1 MKSALKWDMIH
12 PQYKGSDG
20 ELLWHVYYGDFSDDE
35 RFDGFRKNELWDA
48 DVIRPILQMDIKF
61 ERFSMATA
69 SKGQNKQLARSAGT
83 PAMSSVTSAAQHSSY
98 GVWLVL
104 AGVVL
109 VLGAFAYWLKFK
121 SGDSKLFNQL
131 LNNLE
136 AKTLITRNTEDECY
150 VY

>member
-61 ERFSMATA
+61 ERFSMASA
-69 SKGQNKQLARSAGT
+69 KKGQNKQLSLSAGT
-83 PAMSSVTSAAQHSSY
+83 PAMSSVTQHSSY

-109 VLGAFAYWLKFK
+109 VGAFAYWLKFK
-121 SGDSKLFNQL
+121 SGDSKLFNQSL
-131 LNNLE
+131 LNLE
-136 AKTLITRNTEDECY
+136 AKTLIARNKEDECY